1 MRPVGIL
8 YEHPEWFKHLIAEL
22 ERREVPFQPLQVD
35 AHDFDPALRESPY
48 SLVVNRVSPSS
59 YLRDHAASILYT
71 RQLLAYLRD
80 LGVPVVNGYDAFTL
94 ETSKA
99 LQLLL
104 LERLGL
110 PYPRARVVNHPSRLL
125 SAAEGLTYPV
135 IVKPNVGG
143 SGALMRRFESPDE
156 LAAGTEGLDLG
167 IERTA
172 IVQE

>member
-1 MRPVGIL
+1 MRPIGIL
-8 YEHPEWFKHLIAEL
+8 YEHPEWFKLLFAEL
-22 ERREVPFQPLQVD
+22 ERREVPFQPLHVD

-48 SLVVNRVSPSS
+48 SLIVNRVSPSS

-71 RQLLAYLRD
+71 RQVLAYLRD

-125 SAAEGLTYPV
+125 SAAAGLTYPV

-143 SGALMRRFESPDE
+143 SGALMQPLRVP
-156 LAAGTEGLDLG
+156 G
-167 IERTA
+167 
-172 IVQE
+172 

>member
-1 MRPVGIL
+1 MHPVGIL
-8 YEHPEWFKHLIAEL
+8 YEHPEWFKLLFAEL
-22 ERREVPFQPLQVD
+22 ERREIPFQPLHVD

-48 SLVVNRVSPSS
+48 SLIVNRVSPSS

-71 RQLLAYLRD
+71 RQVLAYLRD

-125 SAAEGLTYPV
+125 LRR
-135 IVKPNVGG
+135 GG
-143 SGALMRRFESPDE
+143 AHVPRDRE
-156 LAAGTEGLDLG
+156 A
-167 IERTA
+167 
-172 IVQE
+172 